1 MSTSFE
7 SELMKLLDEHKD
19 EIIQIR
25 RYLHQHPE
33 LSFHGKHTSEF
44 IKNYYKGLDCQVRDC
59 GDGYGI
65 VVDINADNPGK
76 KNQPGAL
83 TLMHC
88 QSKRIMIYHLSHK
101 NLA

>member
-44 IKNYYKGLDCQVRDC
+44 IKNYFKCLVWLFRDFV
-59 GDGYGI
+59 DGYGI

-76 KNQPGAL
+76 KTG
-83 TLMHC
+83 
-88 QSKRIMIYHLSHK
+88 
-101 NLA
+101 LAR